1 MPDDRALTVVAVDP
15 PGLAMS
21 KVGDVGQ
28 GSPVFTQVTKKAG
41 SPAGGTLSAPG
52 VQVIVTDGVVEP
64 TVAPD
69 KVGATLATAQ
79 PVDCAELD
87 VIFFE

>member
-28 GSPVFTQVTKKAG
+28 GSPAFTQVTKKAG
-41 SPAGGTLSAPG
+41 FPAGGTLSAPG
-52 VQVIVTDGVVEP
+52 VQVIVADELVEP
-64 TVAPD
+64 TVGAAPD
-69 KVGATLATAQ
+69 KVGA
-79 PVDCAELD
+79 
-87 VIFFE
+87 